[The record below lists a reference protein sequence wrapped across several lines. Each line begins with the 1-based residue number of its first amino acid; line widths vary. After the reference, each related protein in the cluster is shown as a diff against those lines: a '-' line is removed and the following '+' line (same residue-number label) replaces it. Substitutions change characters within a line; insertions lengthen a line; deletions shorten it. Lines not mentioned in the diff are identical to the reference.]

1 MTKNI
6 SNTFSLHEYTI
17 PTFCDNLRKGKVM
30 VTEIEADYNYK
41 RSTLLMR
48 GTGGSGKEL
57 SLTPSFLASIQVE
70 LNQFIDDYVI
80 PLIRFT
86 RHNFTLKCKVDS
98 KGNLL
103 FSTLQITFKIDCKKR
118 APISI
123 REKFVQVFRI
133 MIPFTEYI
141 DYISIRGGEYEVQ
154 VVEAQVNLSGED
166 LLEVLEMPLSGP
178 TAKEQWMHFAYQATS
193 EAKKEYKIDVVIP
206 VLEGEVKWDVIKNR
220 TVQQVISFGKVEPK

>member
-1 MTKNI
+1 
-6 SNTFSLHEYTI
+6 
-17 PTFCDNLRKGKVM
+17 
-30 VTEIEADYNYK
+30 
-41 RSTLLMR
+41 MR

-70 LNQFIDDYVI
+70 LNQFINDYVI